1 MLITKYIESDDRIDI
16 KERYI
21 YDINLNRYEVVG
33 KCTEN
38 AFASLFYNSDGNA
51 YYHIYHQPL
60 LSHVLGERT
69 DKYYILCIR
78 LRVKSYFNDKKLS
91 KEYIKYKHA
100 IISVSQ

>member
-1 MLITKYIESDDRIDI
+1 MLITKYIESNNRIDI

-38 AFASLFYNSDGNA
+38 AFASLFYNSDGDTA
-51 YYHIYHQPL
+51 YHIYNDPP
-60 LSHVLGERT
+60 LSHVLGERKE
-69 DKYYILCIR
+69 KYDILCIR
-78 LRVKSYFNDKKLS
+78 LRVTSDFNHKKLS
-91 KEYIKYKHA
+91 KQYIGYKHA